1 MFSYH
6 KEDFIIRQIQSAARA
21 LAKLFF
27 NSETVSYTIKDES
40 NYTQS
45 DLIYLKIKELMEQ
58 HKYLEAQTL
67 LLEHLDSDDL
77 QYLKLI
83 LYFYDQLDQMNDEQL
98 AKYYLERQI
107 ITNNFID
114 ATSKYNVTNMSNYY
128 QVQNIDYQI
137 EVLVNSEAVIAY
149 QLDYDHEIAKMF
161 TALSKKHVTFTAC
174 NNALAAN
181 HLTAADIY
189 QFITIVP
196 AGVVELA
203 QKQTEGFAYIKP

>member
-6 KEDFIIRQIQSAARA
+6 KQDFIIRQIQSAARA

-114 ATSKYNVTNMSNYY
+114 ATSKYNCL
-128 QVQNIDYQI
+128 I
-137 EVLVNSEAVIAY
+137 
-149 QLDYDHEIAKMF
+149 
-161 TALSKKHVTFTAC
+161 
-174 NNALAAN
+174 
-181 HLTAADIY
+181 
-189 QFITIVP
+189 
-196 AGVVELA
+196 
-203 QKQTEGFAYIKP
+203 

>member
-67 LLEHLDSDDL
+67 S
-77 QYLKLI
+77 LI
-83 LYFYDQLDQMNDEQL
+83 H
-98 AKYYLERQI
+98 I
-107 ITNNFID
+107 
-114 ATSKYNVTNMSNYY
+114 
-128 QVQNIDYQI
+128 
-137 EVLVNSEAVIAY
+137 SEPTRPY
-149 QLDYDHEIAKMF
+149 
-161 TALSKKHVTFTAC
+161 
-174 NNALAAN
+174 
-181 HLTAADIY
+181 
-189 QFITIVP
+189 
-196 AGVVELA
+196 
-203 QKQTEGFAYIKP
+203 

>member
-27 NSETVSYTIKDES
+27 NSETESYTIKDES

-114 ATSKYNVTNMSNYY
+114 ATSKYNCL
-128 QVQNIDYQI
+128 I
-137 EVLVNSEAVIAY
+137 
-149 QLDYDHEIAKMF
+149 
-161 TALSKKHVTFTAC
+161 
-174 NNALAAN
+174 
-181 HLTAADIY
+181 
-189 QFITIVP
+189 
-196 AGVVELA
+196 
-203 QKQTEGFAYIKP
+203 

>member
-6 KEDFIIRQIQSAARA
+6 KEAFIIRQIQSAARA

-114 ATSKYNVTNMSNYY
+114 ATSKYNCL
-128 QVQNIDYQI
+128 I
-137 EVLVNSEAVIAY
+137 
-149 QLDYDHEIAKMF
+149 
-161 TALSKKHVTFTAC
+161 
-174 NNALAAN
+174 
-181 HLTAADIY
+181 
-189 QFITIVP
+189 
-196 AGVVELA
+196 
-203 QKQTEGFAYIKP
+203 

>member
-1 MFSYH
+1 MIELKVEEVRTCFH
-6 KEDFIIRQIQSAARA
+6 IIKKILLSVKFKV
-21 LAKLFF
+21 LP
-27 NSETVSYTIKDES
+27 SYTIKDES

-114 ATSKYNVTNMSNYY
+114 ATSKYNCL
-128 QVQNIDYQI
+128 I
-137 EVLVNSEAVIAY
+137 
-149 QLDYDHEIAKMF
+149 
-161 TALSKKHVTFTAC
+161 
-174 NNALAAN
+174 
-181 HLTAADIY
+181 
-189 QFITIVP
+189 
-196 AGVVELA
+196 
-203 QKQTEGFAYIKP
+203 

>member
-1 MFSYH
+1 MIEL
-6 KEDFIIRQIQSAARA
+6 KVEEVR
-21 LAKLFF
+21 
-27 NSETVSYTIKDES
+27 SETVSYTIKDES

-114 ATSKYNVTNMSNYY
+114 ATSKYNCL
-128 QVQNIDYQI
+128 I
-137 EVLVNSEAVIAY
+137 
-149 QLDYDHEIAKMF
+149 
-161 TALSKKHVTFTAC
+161 
-174 NNALAAN
+174 
-181 HLTAADIY
+181 
-189 QFITIVP
+189 
-196 AGVVELA
+196 
-203 QKQTEGFAYIKP
+203 